1 LTDEPANVTEIT
13 ANAME
18 IIANVTK
25 IIANVVEKTAKIGLA
40 ANLLNLKDLMRTKEN
55 CLRDGNKR

>member
-1 LTDEPANVTEIT
+1 
-13 ANAME
+13 ME
-18 IIANVTK
+18 IIASVTK